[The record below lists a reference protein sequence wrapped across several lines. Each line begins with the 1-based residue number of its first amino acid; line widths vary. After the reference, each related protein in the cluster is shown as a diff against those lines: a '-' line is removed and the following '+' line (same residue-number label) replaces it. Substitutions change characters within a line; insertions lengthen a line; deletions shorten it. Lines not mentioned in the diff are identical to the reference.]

1 MMSHI
6 AVVQTQFLDLAAL
19 AAVCLKQGFGLDASP
34 KPHRVYQTT
43 AHGRAVTLPGWRY
56 PVVISED
63 GKSAVFDSY
72 NGLWG
77 GMKELHRLKREY
89 AAEVAQRELR
99 AEGHTVTR
107 KVLAD
112 GSIELVA
119 ESDDE

>member
-6 AVVQTQFLDLAAL
+6 AVVQTQFLNLAVL
-19 AAVCLKQGFGLDASP
+19 AAVCTKLGFGLDASP

-43 AHGRAVTLPGWRY
+43 AHGRAVTLPGWRF

-63 GKSAVFDSY
+63 GKSTAFDNYS
-72 NGLWG
+72 GSWG
-77 GMKELHRLKREY
+77 AIGELHRLKREY
-89 AAEVAQRELR
+89 AAEVAAKELR
-99 AEGHTVTR
+99 AEGHAVTR